1 MSERKTAHA
10 IRRKNSAVVGVLGR
24 ANCDTA
30 SYHFEVPIASFN
42 ATAFLKATGIK
53 KSQRWSAGVYPRD
66 NAAGYHVHFNGRLT
80 EKHAVITI
88 EYKVGSYARPP
99 HDSEPF
105 AESIM
110 QWLGR
115 YVVTG
120 TPVRAKVFVHF
131 RKSLEAWRSRFNLP
145 LKVPMGDAEVVID
158 GVSIVLP
165 RNPARAVSAFVARE
179 ESTLSIA
186 VILFRSLD
194 FSGFNI
200 EEEMRAIDD
209 STKLFLE
216 PAI

>member
-1 MSERKTAHA
+1 
-10 IRRKNSAVVGVLGR
+10 
-24 ANCDTA
+24 
-30 SYHFEVPIASFN
+30 
-42 ATAFLKATGIK
+42 
-53 KSQRWSAGVYPRD
+53 
-66 NAAGYHVHFNGRLT
+66 
-80 EKHAVITI
+80 
-88 EYKVGSYARPP
+88 
-99 HDSEPF
+99 
-105 AESIM
+105 
-110 QWLGR
+110 
-115 YVVTG
+115 
-120 TPVRAKVFVHF
+120 
-131 RKSLEAWRSRFNLP
+131 
-145 LKVPMGDAEVVID
+145 VVID